1 MVLEGPSEEV
11 ILQPRPERWAGAAK
25 GGAGRIVQ
33 AEGTWSMNRM
43 SQWVDVYMNEEE
55 GVFCEKTGWEPGPSR
70 CPPHMAHRPLRAF
83 HTPVWCPPCQ
93 DSLPPP
99 PSPAGPRRGLSKV
112 TCSLVTVSIIGAPL
126 IIITPHLP
134 LRSPLSTFG
143 YLFLAR
149 LLGLRHLSALTR
161 D

>member
-33 AEGTWSMNRM
+33 AEGTWSVNRM

-70 CPPHMAHRPLRAF
+70 CPPHIWL
-83 HTPVWCPPCQ
+83 TG
-93 DSLPPP
+93 
-99 PSPAGPRRGLSKV
+99 PSERS
-112 TCSLVTVSIIGAPL
+112 THQSGAPHVRTTSL
-126 IIITPHLP
+126 HPHLP
-134 LRSPLSTFG
+134 QAPGEASP
-143 YLFLAR
+143 R
-149 LLGLRHLSALTR
+149 
-161 D
+161 